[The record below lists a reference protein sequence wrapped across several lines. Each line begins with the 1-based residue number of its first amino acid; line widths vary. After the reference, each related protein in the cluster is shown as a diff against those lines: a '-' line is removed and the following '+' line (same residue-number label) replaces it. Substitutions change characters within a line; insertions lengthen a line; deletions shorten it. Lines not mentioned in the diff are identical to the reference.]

1 MKKTYILILAF
12 VSMIAFSSCDTD
24 HDEYET
30 DRLPV
35 VGLTGTVGSQNV
47 SLDPGDSAEKGIE
60 VFVSDVASV
69 DRTFPLSVNL
79 AETMIDAANYTVP
92 ASFVV
97 PAGSRTA
104 EFLITVTNVNL
115 PVDYAPI
122 VLKVDEGANHVSGA
136 QVSVRARL
144 KP

>member
-12 VSMIAFSSCDTD
+12 VSLVAFTACETD
-24 HDEYET
+24 YDEYET
-30 DRLPV
+30 ERLPV

-47 SLDPGDSAEKGIE
+47 SLDPGDSEEKGIE
-60 VFVSDVASV
+60 VYVSDVSSE
-69 DRTFPLSVNL
+69 DRSFPVEANL
-79 AETMIDAANYTVP
+79 ELTEIDAANYTLP

-104 EFLITVTNVNL
+104 EFTITVTNVNL
-115 PVDYAPI
+115 PVEYGAI
-122 VLKVDEGANHVSGA
+122 VLKVADGAGHVAGSEVG
-136 QVSVRARL
+136 VRARL